1 MTKLITFLIFNLS
14 VFALAQNINS
24 IRKQVSAINASK
36 NYFIKTIPNN
46 YFTDSKNEVTDNGQ
60 ELEGFYTKKELKKI
74 VHSVGLSSQKITT
87 QFYFNKMDLIFV
99 LRKKYQTIDNEGQY
113 IAPKLIAE
121 YRFYFVDGKIV
132 SKIGKNDKTEVAEIK
147 QQSMNFQNDL
157 KIYK

>member
-99 LRKKYQTIDNEGQY
+99 LRKKYQTIDNEG
-113 IAPKLIAE
+113 
-121 YRFYFVDGKIV
+121 
-132 SKIGKNDKTEVAEIK
+132 
-147 QQSMNFQNDL
+147 
-157 KIYK
+157 